1 MSKSTI
7 ITLIYLIIIFPLLI
21 IVPPNVIQD
30 YWLWFI
36 MPISPYLTPL
46 SFWHAFGLIL
56 FIGYFTNP
64 FFQQEVTDY
73 IRRDFS
79 DDDKL
84 ALVLK
89 RGLQSVT
96 FALLMWGFGALVA
109 YGV

>member
-7 ITLIYLIIIFPLLI
+7 IILINLIIIIPLLT

-36 MPISPYLTPL
+36 MPLGVGLPPL

-73 IRRDFS
+73 IRRDLS

-84 ALVLK
+84 AWVLK